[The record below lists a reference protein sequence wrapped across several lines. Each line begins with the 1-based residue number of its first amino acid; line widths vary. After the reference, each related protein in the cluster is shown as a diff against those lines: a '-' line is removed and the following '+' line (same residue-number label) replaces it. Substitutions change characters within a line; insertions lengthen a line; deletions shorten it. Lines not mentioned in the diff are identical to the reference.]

1 MGPFSENKFVIK
13 TLPSNGSRPTTST
26 NIPVSFNKLCKTIQM
41 MRRAGFTIT
50 AINLNS
56 PIATPPTLDTAKV
69 VSTKQKGEEKKVA
82 VKSDPKDKKT
92 ATRRG
97 KRKA

>member
-1 MGPFSENKFVIK
+1 MGPFSQNKFVIK
-13 TLPSNGSRPTTST
+13 TLPFNGSRPTTST
-26 NIPVSFNKLCKTIQM
+26 NIPISFNKLCKTIQM

-56 PIATPPTLDTAKV
+56 PIATPPSLDTAKV
-69 VSTKQKGEEKKVA
+69 VSTKQKGEEKKA
-82 VKSDPKDKKT
+82 AIKSAPKGKKT

-97 KRKA
+97 KQKS